1 MQQRQPRFAVQ
12 RLRVNAHPLEIAQQ
26 LRFDAFQPRLCVAHT
41 VRLDGE
47 RQVFRLAQ
55 SVVAPLKL
63 GLEHL
68 RILLADAVKVVLPR
82 RNQDAVLPAALS
94 VFQIEKRKLE
104 GNRAVKVVDELA
116 PAPKDRVLVLVFGE
130 LIIDVLKLDRLVVA
144 VHVHPADAV
153 RVHPLI
159 GDRLLRAD
167 AVSVTAP
174 RAADDLLNL
183 LLFASCELS
192 VFCLEQWLSPR
203 FQAALVFPAAHRY
216 FGSDRFCVLGAD
228 SGFR

>member
-26 LRFDAFQPRLCVAHT
+26 LRLDAFQPRLCVAHA
-41 VRLDGE
+41 VRLNGE
-47 RQVFRLAQ
+47 CQVFRLAQ
-55 SVVAPLKL
+55 TVIAPRELV
-63 GLEHL
+63 LEHL
-68 RILLADAVKVVLPR
+68 RIFLADAVKIVLPR
-82 RNQDAVLPAALS
+82 GHLNAVISSALP

-130 LIIDVLKLDRLVVA
+130 LIIDVLKLNRLVVA
-144 VHVHPADAV
+144 VRVHPADAV

-167 AVSVTAP
+167 AVSVSAP
-174 RAADDLLNL
+174 RAADDRLNL
-183 LLFASCELS
+183 PLFASCELS
-192 VFCLEQWLSPR
+192 VCCLEQWLSPR
-203 FQAALVFPAAHRY
+203 FQAAPAFPAAHRCS
-216 FGSDRFCVLGAD
+216 GSDRFCVSGAD
-228 SGFR
+228 SGSR